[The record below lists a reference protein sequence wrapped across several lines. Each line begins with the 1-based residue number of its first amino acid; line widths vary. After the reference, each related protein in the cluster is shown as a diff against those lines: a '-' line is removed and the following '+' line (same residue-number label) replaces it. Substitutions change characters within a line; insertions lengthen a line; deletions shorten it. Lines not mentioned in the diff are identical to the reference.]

1 MLLAIPDVLGPEDVR
16 YFRDRLERAGWTDG
30 DVTAGHQSRGVK
42 NNRQLPES
50 SDEARELGSKV
61 LDALDR
67 SLLFLSAA
75 LPARVFPPLFNSY
88 GVGQGFGNH
97 VDNALR
103 QVRGSTMRV
112 RTDLSATLFLS
123 GPDEYEGGELVV
135 EDTYGTQAIR
145 LPAGHM
151 ILYPGTSVHHVAPIT
166 RGQRLASFFWVQ
178 SLVRDDAQRRILFD
192 LDMAIVRLRQD
203 IGDTDAL
210 VSLTNTYHNLLRRW
224 ATP

>member
-1 MLLAIPDVLGPEDVR
+1 MLLSIPDVLGPEDVR
-16 YFRDRLERAGWTDG
+16 YFRDRLASADWADG
-30 DVTAGHQSRGVK
+30 NVTAGHQSRGVK

-50 SDEARELGSKV
+50 SDAARELGSKI

-75 LPARVFPPLFNSY
+75 LPARVFPPLFNRY

-103 QVRGSTMRV
+103 QVRGSTLRI

-123 GPDEYEGGELVV
+123 DPSEYEGGELVV
-135 EDTYGTQAIR
+135 EDTFGTQAIK

-151 ILYPGTSVHHVAPIT
+151 ILYPGTSVHRVTPVT
-166 RGQRLASFFWVQ
+166 SGQRTASFFWVQ

-192 LDMAIVRLRQD
+192 LDMAIVRLRAD
-203 IGDTDAL
+203 IGDKEAL